1 MRRTSDTTFKHQHS
15 ESILRCMKITRL
27 ALVDTDIIQSN
38 THAVRVEYHL
48 VIALGTSWNIAIVAY
63 DFNVKDK

>member
-1 MRRTSDTTFKHQHS
+1 
-15 ESILRCMKITRL
+15 MKITRL